1 MRSQAAK
8 LFIQISNLFPPFNG
22 CLQENI
28 KMCQTDHFKI
38 EYQLNV
44 KIKWQNY
51 FYTEANPKKLFGHCG
66 WNVAINLRD

>member
-28 KMCQTDHFKI
+28 KMCQTDHFEI
-38 EYQLNV
+38 EISAKCENLM
-44 KIKWQNY
+44 
-51 FYTEANPKKLFGHCG
+51 AKLLLH
-66 WNVAINLRD
+66 